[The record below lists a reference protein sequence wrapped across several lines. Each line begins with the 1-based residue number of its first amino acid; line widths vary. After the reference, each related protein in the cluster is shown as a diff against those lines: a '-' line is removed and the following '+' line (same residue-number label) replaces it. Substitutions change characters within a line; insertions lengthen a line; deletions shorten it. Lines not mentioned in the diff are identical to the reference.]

1 MERGGLREIRERER
15 ADQFFL
21 ARLEREERKYS
32 PPKQQILTSCE
43 VKLVLIASI
52 DRRYIPPCDEILFL
66 SSGNYLIS
74 ISASRNRADLRI
86 IIPKENQTFAD
97 RKSESQFSSQSQHF
111 KYMNFQNFP

>member
-15 ADQFFL
+15 ADHQFFL
-21 ARLEREERKYS
+21 ARLERKERKYS

-52 DRRYIPPCDEILFL
+52 DPRYIPPCDEILFL

-97 RKSESQFSSQSQHF
+97 EI
-111 KYMNFQNFP
+111 